1 MNGSLELFE
10 IYKRNIDNND
20 DDCTTKDFF
29 KNRSEAFNELL
40 ISIDNEENI
49 EYLKNLNIKIK
60 DFIKLLMIYQFM
72 KLLKRMIRRRRTTT
86 ERSQNSRLNE
96 LFESLDSNTRKKLEN
111 TEIEDLVRDYEESKL
126 KFVKKYI

>member
-1 MNGSLELFE
+1 LNGSLELFE